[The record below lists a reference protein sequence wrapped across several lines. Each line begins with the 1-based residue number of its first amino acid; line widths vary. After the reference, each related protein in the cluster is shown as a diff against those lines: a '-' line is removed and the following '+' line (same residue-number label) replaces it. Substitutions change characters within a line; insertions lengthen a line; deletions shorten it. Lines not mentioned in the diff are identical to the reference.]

1 MKIIAICGSPH
12 KRVGN
17 TYLMLKRMLDYL
29 DTLGAKTEMI
39 NLCELNI
46 KFCQSCAKCVTKGEC
61 PLDDDIITIQKK
73 MKEASGIILG
83 SPCYVLSVSAQ
94 MKVLFDRCWPWMHS
108 PCLQGKYGAS
118 VCPSAG
124 IGDRETAN
132 YMNFFLRVLGAQ
144 TVGEV
149 CGLASLPGKFLEKDI
164 VWKQLDRLSEELYSA
179 IKEKRRYPR
188 ANDCIQFQ
196 RGMRDLILYYKE
208 TVFAR
213 DYNFWKS
220 HGWLEQT
227 FDLDIT
233 K

>member
-1 MKIIAICGSPH
+1 MRIIAICGSPH
-12 KRVGN
+12 KRTGN
-17 TYLMLKRMLDYL
+17 TYRMLERMLEYL
-29 DTLGAKTEMI
+29 DNLGAQTEMI
-39 NLCELNI
+39 NLCELEI
-46 KFCQSCAKCVTKGEC
+46 KFCLSCAKCVTKGVC
-61 PLDDDIITIQKK
+61 PLDDDIITVQKK

-94 MKVLFDRCWPWMHS
+94 MKVLIDRCWPWMHS
-108 PCLQGKYGAS
+108 PCLQEKYGAC

-124 IGDRETAN
+124 IGDMETAY

-164 VWKQLDRLSEELYSA
+164 VWKELDELAKKLYTA

-196 RGMRDLILYYKE
+196 RGMRDLILYYKD
-208 TVFAR
+208 TVFSK
-213 DYNFWKS
+213 DYNHWKS
-220 HGWLEQT
+220 HGWIEQT